1 MRPALSIITVCGQ
14 VCTIAEE
21 STSDH
26 SVTIFF
32 LHLFPVYV
40 ICSVKVKDNSDNL

>member
-1 MRPALSIITVCGQ
+1 MPVYGQ

-26 SVTIFF
+26 SVTILF
-32 LHLFPVYV
+32 LFLFPFVS
-40 ICSVKVKDNSDNL
+40 CLCNLFRKGQG